1 MATKSTP
8 NFGADAFKS
17 FADFKVP
24 GVNVDAFISYHRKN
38 LDAFSKANQ
47 LAVKGLQAIAE
58 RQSEIIRTALDGA
71 SKASEAFVAAK
82 TPEEKVRKQAELTK
96 DGVINALTNTQ
107 EIVGLAAGA
116 TSEAV
121 GVLNA
126 RLVEGFDEVRT
137 MFSVNGATH

>member
-1 MATKSTP
+1 MARV
-8 NFGADAFKS
+8 ARDVVQVM
-17 FADFKVP
+17 DE
-24 GVNVDAFISYHRKN
+24 
-38 LDAFSKANQ
+38 KAT
-47 LAVKGLQAIAE
+47 
-58 RQSEIIRTALDGA
+58 TA
-71 SKASEAFVAAK
+71 
-82 TPEEKVRKQAELTK
+82 KVRKQAELTK

-137 MFSVNGATH
+137 MFSVNGAAH